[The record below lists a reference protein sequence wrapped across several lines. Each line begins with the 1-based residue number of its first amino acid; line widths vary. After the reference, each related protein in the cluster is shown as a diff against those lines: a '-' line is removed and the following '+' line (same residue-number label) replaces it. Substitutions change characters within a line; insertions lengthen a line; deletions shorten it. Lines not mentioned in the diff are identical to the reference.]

1 MISKRIPNAYSI
13 WLIPNGEKYMLLR
26 TKIIELSHIFNGI
39 KFLPHITLIS
49 NLDYDEK
56 FLSKKVENIAKQV
69 KPFNIYFD
77 KIGYSDEFF
86 QSFFINVRINSHL
99 AYIRKIALLNFP
111 KINEEFNPHLSLAYG
126 NIESKIKKNLKN
138 KIHCPIKNFKVK
150 ELYLAHNDE
159 INFKWKVINK
169 FPLIK

>member
-1 MISKRIPNAYSI
+1 MIPKRIPNAYSI
-13 WLIPNGEKYMLLR
+13 WFIPNGEKYMLLR
-26 TKIIELSHIFNGI
+26 TTIIELSHIFKGI

-49 NLDYDEK
+49 NLNYNEK

-77 KIGYSDEFF
+77 KISYSDEFF
-86 QSFFINVRINSHL
+86 QSFFINVRINNHL
-99 AYIRKIALLNFP
+99 TYIRKIAQLNFP
-111 KINEEFNPHLSLAYG
+111 NINEKYNPHLSLAYG